1 MLAEGALSPNNCS
14 ERGLKTMKAIVAGT
28 SLLRSSLFKNWD
40 EFVVETPYG
49 KVSISRASQYLFLQ
63 RHGKKAVPPHKINH
77 HANIWALKSL
87 DVEGIIAINSVGS
100 LKSSLKPGTCIIPDD
115 FISPWNIPT
124 FFDYEM
130 RFTIPLMD
138 AAYAQRMHA
147 VCTAMEVE
155 TVMGGVYIQTSGPR
169 FETRAEVSVLKKLG
183 DVVGM
188 TMASEATLSM
198 EYGIPYV
205 SLCSIDNYCNGVLK
219 APLTMDEVDDQV
231 MKNGRTIE
239 AILQTILGEGF

>member
-1 MLAEGALSPNNCS
+1 
-14 ERGLKTMKAIVAGT
+14 MKAIVAGT

-147 VCTAMEVE
+147 VCTAMEAE
-155 TVMGGVYIQTSGPR
+155 TVMGGIYIQTSGPR
-169 FETRAEVSVLKKLG
+169 FETRAEVSILKKLG

-188 TMASEATLSM
+188 TMASEATLCM
-198 EYGIPYV
+198 EYGLPYV

-219 APLTMDEVDDQV
+219 APLTMDDVDMQII
-231 MKNGRTIE
+231 MNGRTIE